1 MVYEIYTHLN
11 SLDHVSPKKY
21 HMTASSMEQQVDL
34 TGVVVFS
41 STTWIWIWEFGSGRR
56 SGKLFL
62 GICPNIFLLGG
73 GGQQEIRLHNAYPR
87 CSRWCCCKNTHPYKS
102 SNNKIPSKRPPFLRP
117 ELAEWDPTV
126 LLCTT
131 TGFKKRHLL
140 RCNNVEVESQVLGV
154 SNLSKTWY
162 KHPVLS
168 RVPWKNFQAVFR
180 WNKNNQQETCVFLM
194 IMFHV

>member
-1 MVYEIYTHLN
+1 MFHQKNITWQHLPWN
-11 SLDHVSPKKY
+11 NK
-21 HMTASSMEQQVDL
+21 
-34 TGVVVFS
+34 
-41 STTWIWIWEFGSGRR
+41 STLQEWWFFLPQHGSGF
-56 SGKLFL
+56 GNL
-62 GICPNIFLLGG
+62 GLEEGLANYSLEFVQTFFFWG